1 MKNGCNRMDDDP
13 PISHEEYLEL
23 LLIRERV
30 KKERSHALPRKYYLD
45 PELCVKVHKDELK

>member
-1 MKNGCNRMDDDP
+1 MDDDP